1 MNAREIRELR
11 LKLLFTQAEFARK
24 LEVDT
29 STVKAW
35 EQGRQKPRLRHL
47 RRLREIKDLAE
58 QKPRH
63 W

>member
-1 MNAREIRELR
+1 VDAREIRRLR
-11 LKLLFTQAEFARK
+11 LEKLMLTQAELAGK

-47 RRLREIKDLAE
+47 RKLRELSG
-58 QKPRH
+58 
-63 W
+63 